1 MKFTQSFRLV
11 AASIVFNCLLAA
23 QVPPLVIGN
32 ESLPAI
38 EAGVE
43 FHFLLHANGGLPPYN
58 WSVANGELPE
68 GLTLTPDGLLAGRP
82 TKHGAYNFVVKVED
96 IGHPVH
102 TASKEFQGEVA
113 APLLLE
119 WLQSPKAH
127 DGRIDGSALVSN
139 SSKDTYDLTVVIVA
153 VAENGRATAIG
164 YQHFDLKAG
173 NTNVQISFG
182 SSVPHGAYTIHAD
195 AIAEIPAR
203 GRILRQRLQTA
214 QALQVIEGP

>member
-1 MKFTQSFRLV
+1 MKSTQILRL
-11 AASIVFNCLLAA
+11 AAISILFHCLLAA
-23 QVPPLVIGN
+23 QVPPLVIEN
-32 ESLPAI
+32 EPLPAI

-43 FHFLLHANGGLPPYN
+43 YHFLLRSNGGLPPYN
-58 WSVANGELPE
+58 WSVASGELPE
-68 GLTLTPDGLLAGRP
+68 GLTLTPDGLLVGRP
-82 TKHGAYNFVVKVED
+82 AKPGAYNFVVKVED

-127 DGRIDGSALVSN
+127 DGRIDGSVLVSN

-153 VAENGRATAIG
+153 VADNGRATAIG

-182 SSVPHGAYTIHAD
+182 NSLPHGGYTVHAD
-195 AIAEIPAR
+195 AIAEIPSR

-214 QALQVIEGP
+214 QALQVVEGP